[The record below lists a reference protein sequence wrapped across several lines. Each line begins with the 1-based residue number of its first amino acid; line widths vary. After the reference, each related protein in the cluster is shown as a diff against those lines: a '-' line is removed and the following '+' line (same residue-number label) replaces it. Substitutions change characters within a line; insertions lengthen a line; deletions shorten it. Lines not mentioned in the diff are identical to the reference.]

1 MSIREVNEEVA
12 MESFGVELA
21 AALPPGAVVALNGTL
36 GAGKTRLV
44 QAVARSLE
52 IPPRTVTSPTYV
64 ICQHYFGRRDIH
76 HVDLYR
82 VADED
87 AFWELGLD
95 EFFQTDGL
103 IFIEWAERFQSCL
116 PKDRLDIRLEITG
129 PTSRLAKITSESGL
143 YDLIVT
149 ALAD

>member
-44 QAVARSLE
+44 LAVARWLE

-87 AFWELGLD
+87 AFWELGLE
-95 EFFQTDGL
+95 EFFETDGL

-129 PTSRLAKITSESGL
+129 PTSRLAKITSESGI